1 KIKQKTEVKEVIY
14 DSNMAKV
21 SLVGAGMQ
29 SHPGVAARM
38 FTALGREGINIDMI
52 STSEIKISCAVK
64 KGEGKRA
71 VRVIHREFELD
82 KEADT

>member
-1 KIKQKTEVKEVIY
+1 
-14 DSNMAKV
+14 
-21 SLVGAGMQ
+21 
-29 SHPGVAARM
+29 M
-38 FTALGREGINIDMI
+38 FTVLGREGINIDMI

-64 KGEGKRA
+64 KREGKRA